1 MQPYQLNSTDW
12 IKQELAG
19 LLGEQVTRDINDI
32 IRLYS
37 LYDGDGQRWQV
48 ETKGLDYTPTV
59 KVTNIIAELIGK
71 EARYMMGVEPELH
84 IVPKEK
90 DNQAAQANADV
101 IGSWLTALLEEQK
114 WSKKLLDAAKD
125 CFIGKRVALK
135 LTGRR
140 GGRLGIQFRP
150 SLEFVFDTDPE
161 DVDRLTKVI
170 FFYHTNESTDRLK
183 QRIWRQKYE
192 LRMSL
197 DHVREQGKP
206 LHPTILPDRIE
217 GGVKPE
223 KVIPFVVTKEQAQK
237 QFEDYFK
244 GKKLLPNVFLNS
256 RNRISEMRRLYVP
269 YWLFSCDTCADM
281 VYDAEKIR
289 TEQKGE
295 WEITRTKHYLVRRK
309 GGMRFEDIP
318 VDGSVKMDDKLTESL
333 EPYDLSAAIPF
344 QSAVLAGAM
353 ADHADADCDACEKR
367 AVERVEHSVEQT
379 MLDTVRDYDTVSERN
394 RRITTERGSATPA
407 LLPVWLMT
415 TVKEGKTYTFAVNG
429 QTGKLTCDVPA
440 DKKKSLLWGG
450 GVFAG
455 ILGVA
460 ALILALMDALGSGSL
475 LICAVVAAIIALA
488 VVGALKGQLKQA
500 AQQSAAGGYIREGS
514 FRLDVNADHFLYE
527 STTKRKIENNTQK
540 K

>member
-1 MQPYQLNSTDW
+1 MSTATYNCPCCGGPLQFSGESGKLECASCGNAYEPEALEMMNPADS
-12 IKQELAG
+12 
-19 LLGEQVTRDINDI
+19 GEQISFSNAAE
-32 IRLYS
+32 S
-37 LYDGDGQRWQV
+37 FGAG
-48 ETKGLDYTPTV
+48 ETGVQGYICKNCG
-59 KVTNIIAELIGK
+59 AEL
-71 EARYMMGVEPELH
+71 M
-84 IVPKEK
+84 
-90 DNQAAQANADV
+90 ADETTTATECPYC
-101 IGSWLTALLEEQK
+101 GS
-114 WSKKLLDAAKD
+114 
-125 CFIGKRVALK
+125 
-135 LTGRR
+135 
-140 GGRLGIQFRP
+140 
-150 SLEFVFDTDPE
+150 
-161 DVDRLTKVI
+161 
-170 FFYHTNESTDRLK
+170 
-183 QRIWRQKYE
+183 
-192 LRMSL
+192 
-197 DHVREQGKP
+197 
-206 LHPTILPDRIE
+206 PTILPDRIE

-223 KVIPFVVTKEQAQK
+223 KIIPFVVTKEQAQK
-237 QFEDYFK
+237 QFEEYFK
-244 GKKLLPNVFLNS
+244 GKRLLPNVFTNG

-269 YWLFSCDTCADM
+269 YWLFSCDAHADM
-281 VYDAEKIR
+281 VYDAEKVR

-295 WEITRTKHYLVRRK
+295 WEITRTAHYAVRRR
-309 GGMRFEDIP
+309 GGMRFENIP

-367 AVERVEHSVEQT
+367 AVERVERSVEQT
-379 MLDTVRDYDTVSERN
+379 MLDTVRDYDTVNERN
-394 RRITTERGSATPA
+394 RRIVTERGSATPA

-455 ILGVA
+455 TLGVA
-460 ALILALMDALGSGSL
+460 ALILSLMEALGSGSL

>member
-1 MQPYQLNSTDW
+1 MSTASYNCPCCGGPLKFSGESGRLECAACGNNYEPEALEMLNVS
-12 IKQELAG
+12 ES
-19 LLGEQVTRDINDI
+19 GEQISFERPKEGFQAEEGVQAYLCKNC
-32 IRLYS
+32 
-37 LYDGDGQRWQV
+37 G
-48 ETKGLDYTPTV
+48 
-59 KVTNIIAELIGK
+59 AELIT
-71 EARYMMGVEPELH
+71 E
-84 IVPKEK
+84 
-90 DNQAAQANADV
+90 DTTTAAECPYC
-101 IGSWLTALLEEQK
+101 GS
-114 WSKKLLDAAKD
+114 
-125 CFIGKRVALK
+125 
-135 LTGRR
+135 
-140 GGRLGIQFRP
+140 
-150 SLEFVFDTDPE
+150 
-161 DVDRLTKVI
+161 
-170 FFYHTNESTDRLK
+170 
-183 QRIWRQKYE
+183 
-192 LRMSL
+192 
-197 DHVREQGKP
+197 
-206 LHPTILPDRIE
+206 PTILPDRIE

-223 KVIPFVVTKEQAQK
+223 KVIPFVVTKEHAQK

-244 GKKLLPNVFLNS
+244 GKRLLPNIFLNS

-269 YWLFSCDTCADM
+269 YWLFSCDARADM
-281 VYDAEKIR
+281 VYDAEKVR

-309 GGMRFEDIP
+309 GGMRFENIP

-379 MLDTVRDYDTVSERN
+379 MLDTVRDYDTVNERN

-450 GVFAG
+450 GMFAG